1 MGRSRGAEIRQG
13 ETQERGK
20 MEGGGIKGL
29 QFTTYFQ
36 PIVHLET
43 NAVAGFEA
51 LARVI
56 GPDGSVQEPG
66 NIIEGIEKDVD
77 LFNDL
82 MWTILSTIQRT
93 MVPLFESFSGFYV
106 SFNMPPAAVGTESRI
121 DAMLEELGLTRY
133 LGRLVIEITERQ
145 ALSEEGRSALQLG
158 RRYGVGVAVDDFGTG
173 HSGLAQIAGF
183 DLDILKIDHS
193 LIAPV
198 LTNRT
203 SARLLRGIVALA
215 GALRIRT
222 IAEGVETWEQA
233 FFLKAAGV
241 DCGQGWFWSKALPAE
256 DVEGVLRKGFGSVLG
271 SRQSLPA
278 E

>member
-1 MGRSRGAEIRQG
+1 VGRRKA
-13 ETQERGK
+13 
-20 MEGGGIKGL
+20 

-36 PIVHLET
+36 PIVHLDT
-43 NAVAGFEA
+43 GRIAGFEA
-51 LARVI
+51 LARIV
-56 GPDGSVQEPG
+56 GPDGSIQSPG
-66 NIIEGIEKDVD
+66 AAIEEIEKDQD
-77 LFNDL
+77 RFHDL
-82 MWTILSTIQRT
+82 MWTILSSISRT
-93 MVPLFESFSGFYV
+93 MSPLFEKFSGFYV
-106 SFNMPPAAVGTESRI
+106 SVNIPPVMVGTESRI
-121 DAMLEELGLTRY
+121 DPMFRELGLTRY
-133 LGRLVIEITERQ
+133 LGRIVLEITERQ

-183 DLDILKIDHS
+183 DLDILKIDQS
-193 LIAPV
+193 LITPV

-241 DCGQGWFWSKALPAE
+241 DCGQGWFWSKALPPE
-256 DVEGVLRKGFGSVLG
+256 DVEIVLQKGFSSDFGQPQPHQV
-271 SRQSLPA
+271 
-278 E
+278 EWT